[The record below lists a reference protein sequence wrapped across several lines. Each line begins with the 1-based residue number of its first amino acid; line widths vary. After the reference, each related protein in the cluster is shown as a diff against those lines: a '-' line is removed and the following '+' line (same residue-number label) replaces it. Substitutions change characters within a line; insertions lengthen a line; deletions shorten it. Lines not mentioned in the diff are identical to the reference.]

1 MRKKFFA
8 VMCFCICIVTA
19 VCALSGCFKR
29 VNYLDYI
36 SERRSDIFLYEDDGV
51 SVKIVCSQK
60 EQPYAADGIKGE
72 LCDITEIFVTLP
84 KSYDGVE
91 VSIEGFNGEMNW
103 QAVERRYYL
112 SFSAK
117 PFKSDSADVTLTYG
131 GESTTFAALSVKYDG
146 VISCDEAVKYVIEH
160 DRKLFEGLTENRLF
174 LGEIYVRL
182 LYDEG
187 CYYYVGVCDKSKHVT
202 AYLIDGEH
210 GKVIATKDIQ
220 G

>member
-1 MRKKFFA
+1 MY
-8 VMCFCICIVTA
+8 
-19 VCALSGCFKR
+19 KR
-29 VNYLDYI
+29 Q
-36 SERRSDIFLYEDDGV
+36 
-51 SVKIVCSQK
+51 VKC
-60 EQPYAADGIKGE
+60 
-72 LCDITEIFVTLP
+72 
-84 KSYDGVE
+84 
-91 VSIEGFNGEMNW
+91 
-103 QAVERRYYL
+103 
-112 SFSAK
+112 
-117 PFKSDSADVTLTYG
+117 
-131 GESTTFAALSVKYDG
+131 
-146 VISCDEAVKYVIEH
+146 VIEH